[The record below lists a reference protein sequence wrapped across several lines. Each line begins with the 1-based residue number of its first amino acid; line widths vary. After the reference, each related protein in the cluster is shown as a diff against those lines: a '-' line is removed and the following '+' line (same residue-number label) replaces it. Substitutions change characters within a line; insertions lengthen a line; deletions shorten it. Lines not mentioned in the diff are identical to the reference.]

1 MKSLES
7 NSLTSKGYWGIDVG
21 GTFAKVGCITN
32 GIFEMVATL
41 PTGEN
46 CRPEKLLR
54 DISELILQHKAE
66 PSAVGLGTAGL
77 VDRNE
82 GGVIRFSPNL
92 PLWNGINAGRILRDR
107 LRIPVAVD
115 NDCNV
120 FAVGAINSGKI
131 PSRGLWL
138 FITLGTGIGG
148 TIIHQGNIIYG
159 TGYSG
164 EFGHTTVREG
174 GIPCP
179 CGSDGCWERYAGRKA
194 LEWYYSRLTG
204 LTKSPKEI
212 ALMASNGETSALE
225 AFREYGRWIG
235 IGLANLANS
244 FSPMGFFIGGGLSA
258 TMQHFEISAKQ
269 EYSRRCKHQWNTA
282 ILKNSSTA
290 GAFGAASMAAKLC

>member
-1 MKSLES
+1 
-7 NSLTSKGYWGIDVG
+7 
-21 GTFAKVGCITN
+21 
-32 GIFEMVATL
+32 MVATF

-46 CRPEKLLR
+46 CRPEKLLQKV
-54 DISELILQHKAE
+54 SELILQHKTE
-66 PSAVGLGTAGL
+66 PSAVGLGTAGF
-77 VDRNE
+77 VDRNA
-82 GGVIRFSPNL
+82 GGIIRFSPNL
-92 PLWNGINAGRILRDR
+92 PLWNGINAGEILKTYV
-107 LRIPVAVD
+107 RIPVAVD

-120 FAVGAINSGKI
+120 FAAGAINSGKI
-131 PSRGLWL
+131 PSEGLWL

-194 LEWYYSRLTG
+194 LEWYYNRLTG
-204 LTKSPKEI
+204 RKKSPKDI
-212 ALMASNGETSALE
+212 ALMASHGELPALE

-235 IGLANLANS
+235 IGLASLANS

-258 TMQHFEISAKQ
+258 TIQYFEASAKE
-269 EYSRRCKHQWNTA
+269 EYSRRCKHKWNTVV
-282 ILKNSSTA
+282 LENSPSA
-290 GAFGAASMAAKLC
+290 GAFGAATMAVKLC